1 VTVLVVRDCAPMTCL
16 QDGGR
21 TGSQRFGV
29 SKSGAMDR
37 LALAHANALAGN
49 PPGAGA
55 IEMMLTGG
63 TFAIEEGQARIAVAG
78 APMAVTLNGE
88 PLPVGRSATLGPGD
102 VLAVGPAREGLFA
115 YLSVAGGFAVAPDL
129 GSVSLQPRAAIGG
142 FGGRPFRPGDRVPLA
157 ADAPP
162 AGPETA
168 LAAPPFAFDA
178 PIRVVLGPQDD
189 FFDADAIAA
198 FLSNTYAVSGEAD
211 RMGFRL
217 LGPAIAHL
225 KGFNIVSDGIASGSI
240 QVPGSGVPIVMLA
253 DHQTTGGYPKIA
265 TIVSA
270 DIRLLAQ
277 RRPGAPVRFAAVD
290 MAAAQRAA
298 RERADEIARL
308 PAALRPAGTGLP
320 DVATLLGLN
329 LAGAAIDAFA
339 PEP

>member
-1 VTVLVVRDCAPMTCL
+1 MTLLVVRDCAPMTCL

-21 TGSQRFGV
+21 SGSQRFGV

-37 LALAHANALAGN
+37 LALAHANTLVGN
-49 PPGAGA
+49 PAGAGA

-63 TFAIEEGQARIAVAG
+63 TFAVEEGAARIAVAG

-88 PLPVGRSATLGPGD
+88 ALPFGRSALLAPGNTL
-102 VLAVGPAREGLFA
+102 AIGPAREGLFA
-115 YLSVAGGFAVAPDL
+115 YLAVAGGFAVAPDL

-142 FGGRPFRPGDRVPLA
+142 FGGRPFRAGDRVPLRA
-157 ADAPP
+157 
-162 AGPETA
+162 
-168 LAAPPFAFDA
+168 AAPPDGPDVALPSPPLGFDR

-198 FLSNTYAVSGEAD
+198 FLANTYTVSGEAD

-277 RRPGAPVRFAAVD
+277 RRPGAAVRFAAID
-290 MAAAQRAA
+290 MAAAARTA
-298 RERADEIARL
+298 RERADEIAGL
-308 PAALRPAGTGLP
+308 PGAVRPAGTGLP

-329 LAGAAIDAFA
+329 LAGAATDAFA